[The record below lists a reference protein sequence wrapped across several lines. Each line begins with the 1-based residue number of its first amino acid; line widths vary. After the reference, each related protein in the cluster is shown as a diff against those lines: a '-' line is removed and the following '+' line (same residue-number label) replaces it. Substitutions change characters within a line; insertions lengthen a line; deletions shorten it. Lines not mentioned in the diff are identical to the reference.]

1 MLLSYHY
8 NNRVFL
14 FVATQQLVRAIK
26 EKGDLRLALTK
37 GGKTWSE
44 PSEEYPD
51 PSRPRI
57 VHQSSKRKKVVDSE
71 EIDEHAEI
79 KDGKITTETK
89 KTVYRCG
96 YSAR

>member
-1 MLLSYHY
+1 MLIVPFALI
-8 NNRVFL
+8 
-14 FVATQQLVRAIK
+14 TQQLVRAIK

-37 GGKTWSE
+37 SGKTWSE
-44 PSEEYPD
+44 PSDYD

-89 KTVYRCG
+89 KTLYRCG
-96 YSAR
+96 AVPRC